1 MDHSILTVSLIS
13 SPADITIGYICT
25 KIWILQEIVWSKF
38 SLLLANNLIAI

>member
-1 MDHSILTVSLIS
+1 MDHSILTVNLIS
-13 SPADITIGYICT
+13 SPADITIGT